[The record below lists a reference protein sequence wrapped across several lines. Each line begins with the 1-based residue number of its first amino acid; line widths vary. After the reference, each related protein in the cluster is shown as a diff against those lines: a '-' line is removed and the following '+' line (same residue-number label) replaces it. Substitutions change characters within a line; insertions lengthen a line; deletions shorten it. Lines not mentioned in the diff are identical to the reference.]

1 MAESYSRKTRAKN
14 DRNLIIDPTT
24 IPDEFLN

>member
-14 DRNLIIDPTT
+14 DRNQIVDPTT